1 MNWLELVATVCGAT
15 LGTPEL
21 AHNIDTVA
29 TKYQV
34 DRTLI
39 LSVVWGESRCKPTAH
54 GKSDDRGLMQVV
66 PKWHGRRM
74 ARLGV
79 TNLFDPLQNLRT
91 GTDFL
96 SALRV
101 TEDPARALA
110 IYNGG
115 FTPPPRSYSYAN
127 SVLLRKKEYDSLLMQ
142 DKAGS

>member
-29 TKYQV
+29 TEYKV

-39 LSVVWGESRCKPTAH
+39 LSVVWGESRCKPEAH

-66 PKWHGRRM
+66 PKWHGPRM
-74 ARLGV
+74 KRLGV
-79 TNLFDPLQNLRT
+79 TNLFDPAQNLRT

-115 FTPPPRSYSYAN
+115 FTPPPRSHSYAN

>member
-15 LGTPEL
+15 LGTPQL
-21 AHNIDTVA
+21 ARNIDTVA
-29 TKYQV
+29 TEYKV

-39 LSVVWGESRCKPTAH
+39 LSVVWGESRCKPEAH

-96 SALRV
+96 SALGV
-101 TEDPARALA
+101 TEDPVHALA
-110 IYNGG
+110 TYNGG
-115 FTPPPRSYSYAN
+115 FTPPSRSYSYAN
-127 SVLLRKKEYDSLLMQ
+127 SVLLRKKEYDLLLIQ

>member
-29 TKYQV
+29 TEYKV

-39 LSVVWGESRCKPTAH
+39 LSVVWGESRCKSTAH

-74 ARLGV
+74 ERLGV

-115 FTPPPRSYSYAN
+115 FTPPPRSHSYAN
-127 SVLLRKKEYDSLLMQ
+127 SVILRKSQYDRLLNGH
-142 DKAGS
+142 KAGS

>member
-15 LGTPEL
+15 LGTSQL

-29 TKYQV
+29 TEYKI

-54 GKSDDRGLMQVV
+54 GKSDDRGLMQVI
-66 PKWHGRRM
+66 PRWHGPRM
-74 ARLGV
+74 ERLGV
-79 TNLFDPLQNLRT
+79 TNLFDPVQNLKT

-96 SALRV
+96 SALGV
-101 TEDPARALA
+101 TQDPVHALA
-110 IYNGG
+110 SYNGG
-115 FTPPPRSYSYAN
+115 FTPPSRSYSYAN
-127 SVLLRKKEYDSLLMQ
+127 SVLLRKKEYDLLLIQ